1 MEAEAKHDLEVA
13 FNEKEWRFG
22 SFWAIGVSVGVDLSV
37 FEHGGDPNCDFKMM
51 IKLGFL
57 GYPNLQTNHLFSDI
71 SSFRNMVERNSWSK
85 LHETWEDDG
94 IPDTYWMMWE
104 VIR

>member
-37 FEHGGDPNCDFKMM
+37 FEHVWTCLNMGEIQTVILKWWLNWGSWDILFTDQPFVQWY
-51 IKLGFL
+51 IQ
-57 GYPNLQTNHLFSDI
+57 LQ
-71 SSFRNMVERNSWSK
+71 K
-85 LHETWEDDG
+85 YGWE
-94 IPDTYWMMWE
+94 E
-104 VIR
+104 